1 MLIKKS
7 ASRFELKSYLKKRSI
22 LIFIIF
28 FLSPLFFTFLG
39 VCAYHFGYAA
49 LVKELIAPDK
59 KKEGYKNNYRIH
71 VIKNFVRKPFTKVDK
86 IYLDI
91 NFKNFKKLHENRN
104 IALKIIHYLRNTMK
118 MLVLP

>member
-7 ASRFELKSYLKKRSI
+7 ASRFELKSYLKKKSF

-28 FLSPLFFTFLG
+28 FLNSIFFAFLG
-39 VCAYHFGYAA
+39 VYAYHSGYAA
-49 LVKELIAPDK
+49 KVKELIITDK
-59 KKEGYKNNYRIH
+59 KKEGYNNNYRIH

-91 NFKNFKKLHENRN
+91 NFRNFKKLHGQ
-104 IALKIIHYLRNTMK
+104 
-118 MLVLP
+118 

>member
-7 ASRFELKSYLKKRSI
+7 ASRFELKSYLKKKSV

-28 FLSPLFFTFLG
+28 FLNSIFFTFLG
-39 VCAYHFGYAA
+39 VYAYHSGYAA
-49 LVKELIAPDK
+49 LVKELIIPDR
-59 KKEGYKNNYRIH
+59 KKEGYNNNYRIH

-91 NFKNFKKLHENRN
+91 NFRNFKKLHENRN
-104 IALKIIHYLRNTMK
+104 IALKKNTLSKEYLCILN
-118 MLVLP
+118 L